1 MILAS
6 KKWNVHTDKY
16 PNFER
21 GSKGC
26 AIQILH
32 TWSKCFAID
41 QNYEQH
47 VFPEAIKTEHHVV
60 NWWIKRTK
68 CFYMLSRV
76 NLSDFTPLCKWS
88 KRSQSRKNCMKL
100 CPKYFDASVIM
111 AGGNKV
117 VTHPPLPK
125 LGCLHHSLHIGPK
138 RFSLAIV

>member
-41 QNYEQH
+41 QNYEQSL
-47 VFPEAIKTEHHVV
+47 FQEAIKTEHHEV

-68 CFYMLSRV
+68 WFICWVESICQISHHCANEV
-76 NLSDFTPLCKWS
+76 KGHNLGRTAWNYVQNISTQAL
-88 KRSQSRKNCMKL
+88 
-100 CPKYFDASVIM
+100 
-111 AGGNKV
+111 
-117 VTHPPLPK
+117 
-125 LGCLHHSLHIGPK
+125 
-138 RFSLAIV
+138 